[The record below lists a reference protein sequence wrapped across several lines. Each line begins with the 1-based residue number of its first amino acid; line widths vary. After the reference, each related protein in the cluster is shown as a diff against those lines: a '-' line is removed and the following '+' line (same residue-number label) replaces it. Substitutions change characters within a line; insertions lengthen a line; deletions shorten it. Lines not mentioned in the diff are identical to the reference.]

1 MTNLK
6 KELINILKDKFTFD
20 YIKLVTKLSDVDVHK
35 YLFELKDGKKVEAV
49 LMNHDY
55 GNSLCIS
62 TQVGC
67 NMGCAF
73 CESGRLKKQRDLM
86 PYEMIEQ
93 ILLVEDDLKIR
104 ISHVVLMGIGE
115 PFDNYDNVMK
125 FFDIVNEP
133 LGIALGARHITVS
146 TCGLIPKIEE
156 FSKSTRQVNLAI
168 SLHAPNDE
176 LRSKIMP
183 INKVYKLND
192 LINTLR
198 KYIDMTGRRVT
209 FEYIML
215 GGIND
220 SLTCADE
227 LASLLKNMNCYV
239 NLIPYNETSHIEF
252 VKSNNEYLMAV
263 ADGMGGHRNGEVASS
278 IAISHLGKNFK
289 ELGTIGTKEE
299 AINWLKETASEANA
313 LIYKYTEE
321 NPESVGMGT
330 TLVVAIVTKDYLL
343 FGNIGDSSGE
353 LTEEEAKEHPRKNVL
368 MKALGANVNVEMDI
382 FNVEKDVDGVFLCS
396 DGLTNMLDDDQ
407 IVKVLNDN
415 LSCEEK
421 MQKLIYKCNNRGG
434 NDNISVAYL
443 IKDGASSNE

>member
-1 MTNLK
+1 MNIYNLSLLDLENYFESINDKRFRAKQVYEWLYRKKVKSFDEMTNLK
-6 KELINILKDKFTFD
+6 KDLINTLKETFSFD
-20 YIKLVTKLSDVDVHK
+20 FIKLIKKLSDVDVHK
-35 YLFELKDGKKVEAV
+35 YLFELQDGKKVEAV

-67 NMGCAF
+67 NMSCAF
-73 CESGRLKKQRDLM
+73 CESGRLKKQRDLL

-93 ILLVEDDLKIR
+93 ILLVEEDLSIR

-115 PFDNYDNVMK
+115 PFDNYNNVMK

-176 LRSKIMP
+176 LRSKLMP
-183 INKVYKLND
+183 INKVYKLQD
-192 LINTLR
+192 LITTLK

-220 SLTCADE
+220 TLECADE
-227 LASLLKNMNCYV
+227 LSSLLRGMNCYV

-252 VKSNNEYLMAV
+252 VKSTKAQILKFYDRLKSNGINVTIRREFGSKVMA
-263 ADGMGGHRNGEVASS
+263 ACGQLRANYEE
-278 IAISHLGKNFK
+278 GK
-289 ELGTIGTKEE
+289 
-299 AINWLKETASEANA
+299 
-313 LIYKYTEE
+313 
-321 NPESVGMGT
+321 
-330 TLVVAIVTKDYLL
+330 
-343 FGNIGDSSGE
+343 
-353 LTEEEAKEHPRKNVL
+353 
-368 MKALGANVNVEMDI
+368 
-382 FNVEKDVDGVFLCS
+382 
-396 DGLTNMLDDDQ
+396 
-407 IVKVLNDN
+407 
-415 LSCEEK
+415 
-421 MQKLIYKCNNRGG
+421 
-434 NDNISVAYL
+434 
-443 IKDGASSNE
+443 